1 MVGTTLILFEGLP
14 PLSLVTVA
22 IGRTKTA
29 CGIAKAV
36 GTAGVDEALAVDG
49 MVGAI
54 GIVAASDGG
63 INLVRAYLSSS

>member
-14 PLSLVTVA
+14 PLSLVRVVV
-22 IGRTKTA
+22 GRTKIAFGT
-29 CGIAKAV
+29 AKAV

-54 GIVAASDGG
+54 GIVAASDVGV
-63 INLVRAYLSSS
+63 NPVRVCLNSS